1 MEFWG
6 GRKLKNENKLTLL
19 VVVIY
24 LQVIDFL
31 FYAKIAIIKNK
42 LGESNVNLLVHVCR
56 LE

>member
-1 MEFWG
+1 MG